1 MKLMKRTLCMALAL
15 VMLIGMFTVG
25 ASAAGTA
32 NVTVT
37 VTDQDGNPV
46 NATITVIERTWS
58 GEANNFID
66 TVTPLAV
73 GIATNGTY
81 TTSVPVVGDR
91 IKVQVDAEGYESA
104 LADAVNGVG
113 STNKEHDINGT
124 KNVEFTCVLEAADI
138 TPELPPVVLKKH
150 TVTFYNGSE
159 VFEVQ
164 KVEEGGKATVPAT
177 EPTMEGFV
185 FNGWTYKDSIN
196 SAFDPTKE
204 ITGDVDVYASWK
216 EKEEEVVPPTV
227 VPSTPIVPAVPNGI
241 YGKYIGAVKVVCG
254 SDHHDSKT
262 YPFNISK
269 ADQVTMVTAT
279 KAVVYLTDSDISTIV
294 ASYNSD
300 THAKHTFTSE
310 IAVALTLEY
319 KPGFWMIPGKWDVT
333 GVAELPVTCDCDHC
347 HDWCGGL
354 WHKHTI
360 KYTDGV
366 KNEVVFKDVVKTVK
380 HGAKTPTIA
389 DPVRKGYIFT
399 GWSPK
404 VASKAT
410 KCVVYTATWKPADA
424 PALTKEHVAYLQG
437 YGKGLVKPEGEITR
451 AEAITMLYRLMD
463 SASAKKWYTPY
474 NNFTDVAKD
483 AWYNDAVSTLANAGV
498 LRYTSGLLNPNEKI
512 TRAEFFYMLTG
523 FTNASY
529 TGKCTFTD
537 VALTHWAYDELALA
551 QYLGWIK
558 GYGGGVVYP
567 DDTISRAEVAAV
579 LNRVLDRD
587 NCKTKDTKNFAD
599 NPVNAWY
606 YQDIVEA
613 SISH

>member
-1 MKLMKRTLCMALAL
+1 MKLMKRTLCLALAL

-25 ASAAGTA
+25 ASAEDRTDVQVTINYVLSWDTRDEPVAVRTLGLAFGAEVISAVEKQIEIPEGYQETSDTNWYWLVSGDPVKPDRKIGNDESGDLEQDFTVCKIVEAVKKEEPATYTIKFDKNSAEATGTMVEQDIPFGVDTALTAEAFDWDGYRFIGWCINPEGDGYLYEDKA
-32 NVTVT
+32 NVLDLGSVT
-37 VTDQDGNPV
+37 LYAQW
-46 NATITVIERTWS
+46 EK
-58 GEANNFID
+58 
-66 TVTPLAV
+66 
-73 GIATNGTY
+73 IAP
-81 TTSVPVVGDR
+81 S
-91 IKVQVDAEGYESA
+91 
-104 LADAVNGVG
+104 
-113 STNKEHDINGT
+113 
-124 KNVEFTCVLEAADI
+124 
-138 TPELPPVVLKKH
+138 
-150 TVTFYNGSE
+150 
-159 VFEVQ
+159 
-164 KVEEGGKATVPAT
+164 
-177 EPTMEGFV
+177 
-185 FNGWTYKDSIN
+185 
-196 SAFDPTKE
+196 
-204 ITGDVDVYASWK
+204 
-216 EKEEEVVPPTV
+216 V
-227 VPSTPIVPAVPNGI
+227 VPSTPITPAVPDSI
-241 YGKYIGAVKVVCG
+241 YDEYFGAVKVVCG

-300 THAKHTFTSE
+300 THAKHTFTSK

-319 KPGFWMIPGKWDVT
+319 KTAFWMFPGKWVVT

-537 VALTHWAYDELALA
+537 VTLTHWAYDELALA